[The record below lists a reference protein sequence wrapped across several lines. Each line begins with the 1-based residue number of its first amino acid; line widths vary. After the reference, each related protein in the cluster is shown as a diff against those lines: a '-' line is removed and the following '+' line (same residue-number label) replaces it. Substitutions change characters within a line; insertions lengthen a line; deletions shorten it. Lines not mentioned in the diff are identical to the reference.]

1 MKGYVAMAAHI
12 TPGFIRYSI
21 GLIRTLLLIAA
32 VLVGARAASADT
44 YQTSVPHAILV
55 DYDSG
60 SVLFEKAADVPAP
73 PASLTKMMTMAVVFQ
88 ALKDGK
94 IGIDDEFMIS
104 EHAWRH
110 GGAPSGGSAMFAE
123 LNSRVKLSDLMRGV
137 IVQSGNDAAI
147 AIAEGLMGNEPS
159 FAQLM
164 TQRAKEI
171 GLTSANFRNPTGYHD
186 PDQKISARDI
196 SKLATY
202 IIQNF
207 PEYYPIYGEPDF
219 KWNNI
224 YQRNRNPLLAMG
236 IGADGLKTGYVKE
249 GGYNL
254 AGSAVQNGQRLIV
267 VVMGAKSEKERGDE
281 ARKLLDWGFRN
292 FESRLLFD
300 TGAAI
305 AEARVFGGAQS
316 RVKLAAEGP
325 VRILVPR
332 GSTEKITA
340 RVVYQGPVRAP
351 VATGTPIGR
360 LRVMRGEILAV
371 EVPLHAGEDVGQG
384 DLTQRALDGAQELV
398 IDLVKAGAAKL
409 KAGALKP

>member
-1 MKGYVAMAAHI
+1 MAAHV
-12 TPGFIRYSI
+12 TL
-21 GLIRTLLLIAA
+21 GLIRAIFLVAA
-32 VLVGARAASADT
+32 VLVGARAAGASDV
-44 YQTSVPHAILV
+44 YQTSVPYAILV

-60 SVLFEKAADVPAP
+60 SVLFEKAADVPVP

-88 ALKDGK
+88 AIQDGK
-94 IGIDDEFMIS
+94 ISVEDEFVIS

-123 LNSRVKLSDLMRGV
+123 LNSRVKLSDLMRGA

-171 GLTSANFRNPTGYHD
+171 GLTSATFRNPTGYHN
-186 PDQKISARDI
+186 PDQKISARDVA
-196 SKLATY
+196 KLATY
-202 IIQNF
+202 IIRNF

-224 YQRNRNPLLAMG
+224 YQRNRNPLLTMG

-254 AGSAVQNGQRLIV
+254 AGSAVQSGQRLIV
-267 VVMGAKSEKERGDE
+267 VVMGARSEKERGDE

-300 TGAAI
+300 KGAAI

-316 RVKLAAEGP
+316 RVKLAADGP

-351 VATGTPIGR
+351 VEVGTPIGR
-360 LRVMRGEILAV
+360 LRVMRGEILALEMRVHANETV
-371 EVPLHAGEDVGQG
+371 EQG
-384 DLTQRALDGAQELV
+384 DLMQRALDGAQELV
-398 IDLVKAGAAKL
+398 ISLFKAGAAQL